1 MEVNMEPIIEE
12 REFVYVPKSLA
23 KKIKELEDGKVK
35 EDLILEYLDKSRKEV
50 KANLETLEDD
60 VIQYQGI
67 MIKAKQTFEKAKNE
81 QLTASYDLWE
91 RFDKEMPKLQKK
103 IETITSQIEPIANQ
117 IIELNEA
124 LDKIHSYQIKDLVEL
139 LKEVSSCLEYDGNT
153 GKILKFL
160 VTNYNKKDNN

>member
-81 QLTASYDLWE
+81 QLTASYDLW
-91 RFDKEMPKLQKK
+91 
-103 IETITSQIEPIANQ
+103 
-117 IIELNEA
+117 
-124 LDKIHSYQIKDLVEL
+124 
-139 LKEVSSCLEYDGNT
+139 
-153 GKILKFL
+153 
-160 VTNYNKKDNN
+160 